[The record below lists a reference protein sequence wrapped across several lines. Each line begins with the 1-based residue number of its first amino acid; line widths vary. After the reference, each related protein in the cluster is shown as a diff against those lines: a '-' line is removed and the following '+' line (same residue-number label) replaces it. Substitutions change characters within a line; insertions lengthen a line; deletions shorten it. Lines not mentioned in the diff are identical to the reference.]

1 MRSLPTAAALALA
14 AALAGC
20 YPWGF
25 NRAVDL
31 PPPGESV
38 TATGVKVEEIVR
50 GTGAAI
56 EPGSRAKLH
65 YVVRLADGRQVD
77 SSYDRAA
84 PFEVDVGAGHVIAGW
99 EDGLIGMREGGRR
112 RLTIPPERAYGER
125 GVSGVIPPG
134 AIIVV
139 ECELLAVEPPRS
151 N

>member
-1 MRSLPTAAALALA
+1 MRSLRTAAALALS

-31 PPPGESV
+31 PPPSEAV

-56 EPGSRAKLH
+56 EKGSRAKLH

-77 SSYDRAA
+77 SSYDRAS
-84 PFEVDVGAGHVIAGW
+84 PFEVEVGAGQVIAGW

-151 N
+151 D